1 MAKISIIANF
11 YKSERY
17 IPKLIESVIA
27 QTYEDWELLCVNDCS
42 PGRDKEIIL
51 KYAAKDKRIRLVDNK
66 VNLGICKAKME
77 GLKYAQTEYVTF
89 IDGDD
94 WYAPE
99 ALQRMIEPAEEYNLD
114 MVVMNHYRALPSFH
128 YNKKVIQNVGE
139 WNTPIYEPFEKYYV
153 NFFGEN
159 MFATAY
165 WGMLFRRD
173 MLIESGLK
181 PQEKVFAED
190 LMFHLNVFP
199 CVKSLMFVDYYGYY
213 WRWGGYSAGKKS
225 SFWTS
230 EIGMRRSN
238 EIYIDRLH
246 LIEKYNYKKAY
257 LPLLRQQRKDVLN
270 YISDLA
276 DTELDADETNLKI
289 EFVLEILNGQYYE
302 KLADLE
308 RQDPVYKDDELLD
321 CILNKDAEGVYRI
334 CYDKRKAEAKMRLF
348 KTVLYGM
355 IRLFHK

>member
-27 QTYEDWELLCVNDCS
+27 QTYNDWELLCVNDCS

-51 KYAAKDKRIRLVDNK
+51 KYASKDKRIRLVDNE

-77 GLKYAQTEYVTF
+77 GLKHAHTEYVTF

-99 ALQRMIEPAEEYNLD
+99 ALQRMIESAEKYNLD

-128 YNKKVIQNVGE
+128 YNKRIIQNIDE

-159 MFATAY
+159 MFTTTY
-165 WGMLFRRD
+165 WGMLFRREV
-173 MLIESGLK
+173 LVESGLK

-190 LMFHLNVFP
+190 LMFHLTVFP
-199 CVKSLMFVDYYGYY
+199 YVKSLMFVDYYGYY

-225 SFWTS
+225 TFWTS

-238 EIYIDRLH
+238 EIYVDRLH
-246 LIEKYNYKKAY
+246 LIEKYNYYDKAY
-257 LPLLRQQRKDVLN
+257 LPVLRQQRKDVLN
-270 YISDLA
+270 YMSDLA
-276 DTELDADETNLKI
+276 DTKLGSQETNQKI
-289 EFVLEILNGQYYE
+289 EFISEILNGQSYE
-302 KLADLE
+302 KLADLME
-308 RQDPVYKDDELLD
+308 HDPAYKDDKLLE
-321 CILNKDAEGVYRI
+321 CILNKDAQGVYLI
-334 CYDKRKAEAKMRLF
+334 CYDKRKAEARKRILKKSLYRIINLF
-348 KTVLYGM
+348 Q
-355 IRLFHK
+355 